1 MKPAESPTTWNEQQY
16 YAGRGHHSKRAAFMF
31 TAGQDCP
38 VITAAQTLSRGSSAA
53 AWAICARLANGCR
66 ELVVKSGA
74 SSNRSVLAIYK
85 YSLTRLVY
93 FGLYGYIY

>member
-1 MKPAESPTTWNEQQY
+1 
-16 YAGRGHHSKRAAFMF
+16 MF

-53 AWAICARLANGCR
+53 VWAICVRLANDCQ
-66 ELVVKSGA
+66 ELVVISGA

-85 YSLTRLVY
+85 YNLTKLVY
-93 FGLYGYIY
+93 FGLYGYM